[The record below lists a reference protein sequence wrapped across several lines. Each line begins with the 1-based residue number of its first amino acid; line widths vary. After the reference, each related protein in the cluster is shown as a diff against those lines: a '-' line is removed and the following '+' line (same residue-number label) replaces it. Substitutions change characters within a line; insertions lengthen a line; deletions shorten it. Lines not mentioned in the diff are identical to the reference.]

1 VLIWARD
8 GWLLILSGPAHFGS
22 FDEVVT
28 SNDPQQNAAGHLFAP
43 CGQAA
48 YTPPM
53 NGVLYRK
60 YRPVRFAE
68 VVEQE
73 HVTTTLKNQ
82 LKANQVGHAYLLIGP
97 RGVGKTTLARVLAR
111 AVNCTAR
118 QDDGEPCGTCP
129 SCVAIAA
136 GSSVDVV
143 EMDAAS
149 NRGINEIRELKEGVK
164 YPPQQLVRKVLI
176 IDEVHMLT
184 PEAFN
189 ALLKTLEEPPAYLL
203 FILATTEAHKL
214 PETIISR
221 CQRFDLR
228 RITPAGVVARLKDL
242 AGQEGLKVEDE
253 VLTRIAYQSGGA
265 LRDAE
270 VLLTQVA
277 AVADGKKVTAA
288 HADVVLPRSD
298 ISSVAELASAI
309 AKADITS
316 CLGLIQKLADDCVV
330 FEQFS
335 QQLLEYLRL
344 ALLIASG
351 MQATT
356 VAPGYDATIQS
367 SLGAVARAI
376 PAAKLAA
383 MVDELLQQLRG
394 MKTSPLP
401 QLPLE
406 LFCVRAILS
415 LGNESN
421 DTTRHD
427 PPASPPP
434 PPSPIPFN
442 PKPIKKSVIATE
454 GAPKLAEGERRG
466 GKNEAISPS
475 VQDEPSKPSA
485 PIDAAKLHQAWEQ
498 VREIVATQSRSL
510 SAFLK
515 VAKVMRVDG
524 NLVTLGWRYDFQ
536 AERAQQ
542 PTCVRMLASALA
554 DALGSAVAVDHVVDE
569 SYDSRPWWPHIA
581 DEPRQTTPQLED
593 LSALVKTLNAQ
604 AVEV

>member
-1 VLIWARD
+1 
-8 GWLLILSGPAHFGS
+8 
-22 FDEVVT
+22 
-28 SNDPQQNAAGHLFAP
+28 
-43 CGQAA
+43 
-48 YTPPM
+48 M

-82 LKANQVGHAYLLIGP
+82 LRANQVGHAYLLIGP

-111 AVNCTAR
+111 AVNCTER
-118 QDDGEPCGTCP
+118 KDDGEPCGACT
-129 SCVAIAA
+129 SCLAIASNSA
-136 GSSVDVV
+136 VDVI

-164 YPPQQLVRKVLI
+164 YPPQQLARKVLI

-184 PEAFN
+184 AEAFN

-228 RITPAGVVARLKDL
+228 RITPAGMVARLKDL
-242 AGQEGLKVEDE
+242 AKQEDLKVDDE
-253 VLTRIAYQSGGA
+253 VLTRIAYQSGGS

-288 HADVVLPRSD
+288 HADLVLPRSD
-298 ISSVAELASAI
+298 IGSVASLVAAI
-309 AKADITS
+309 AQSDIAA
-316 CLGLIQKLADDCVV
+316 CLGLIQKLADDGVV

-344 ALLIASG
+344 ALLVASG
-351 MQATT
+351 MQPNA
-356 VAPGYDATIQS
+356 VAPGYDGETTKALAS
-367 SLGAVARAI
+367 AARAI

-383 MVDELLQQLRG
+383 MVDELLQQLRSI
-394 MKTSPLP
+394 KTSPLP

-406 LFCVRAILS
+406 LFCVRAVLS
-415 LGNESN
+415 LGSGSN
-421 DTTRHD
+421 DD
-427 PPASPPP
+427 QKNSPPP
-434 PPSPIPFN
+434 PPPATPPPAN
-442 PKPIKKSVIATE
+442 PPKFEKKVVIARSEPQASDVATPLIQNQPAVE
-454 GAPKLAEGERRG
+454 KPAPMAEPVPGVPIVVEKLYE
-466 GKNEAISPS
+466 
-475 VQDEPSKPSA
+475 V
-485 PIDAAKLHQAWEQ
+485 WEQ
-498 VREIVATQSRSL
+498 VGEAVALQNRSL

-515 VAKVMRVDG
+515 VVKVISLERNV
-524 NLVTLGWRYDFQ
+524 LTLGWRYAFQ
-536 AERAQQ
+536 AERAMN
-542 PTCVRMLASALA
+542 PGCANVFAGALA
-554 DALGSAVAVDHVVDE
+554 TALGSRIEVSHLVDE
-569 SYDSRPWWPHIA
+569 AYEGRPWWPHLA
-581 DEPRQTTPQLED
+581 NQPRQTTPQLED
-593 LSALVKTLNAQ
+593 LSQLVQTLSAQ
-604 AVEV
+604 AVEA